1 MAGED
6 SLKKRYVFKL
16 VANVFGLVVGL
27 ATQAVIPRG
36 LGPVA
41 YGNFNFL
48 TSFFQ
53 QVFGF
58 LEMGTSTCFY
68 TKLAQRQKDAGLVSF
83 YLYFS
88 GLISLLVLALAAGGQ
103 VFALAPRLWP
113 GQEMHYVYLAAVWGI
128 LNWFSVS
135 VLNRMVD
142 AYGLT
147 VSSEVARMA
156 QKVFSLVLIL
166 ALYFS
171 GRLNLTS
178 FFYFNF
184 AAMLFLC
191 LAIFWIVE
199 KKGFPLIGNLGLSR
213 DAARKYAAE
222 FWQYSHPLFIGAV
235 IGLFAGLLDR
245 WLLQLFSGSVEQGFY
260 GLSSMIGSACF
271 VFTGAMIPLLWRE
284 FSISFEKKDLGLM
297 SHLFN
302 RYVPLLY
309 SVAAALACFI
319 AVQADK
325 VILIM
330 GGRQYAGALW
340 PVIIMAFYPIHQ
352 TYGQLNSVV
361 CMAAGE
367 TRLYS
372 KIGVLFALIGIPVGY
387 LLLAPADKFGL
398 NGGATGL
405 AVKML
410 LIQIVGVNVQLY
422 YNCRLLKLDFLRYVR
437 HQVSSVLLLLAF
449 SLLALLGSES
459 LSALAGRPIPGF
471 LFSGL
476 LYSLLIAAV
485 FYLKPVLF
493 GLERKDITS
502 LIQFVT
508 SKIVLSK

>member
-1 MAGED
+1 MAED

-16 VANVFGLVVGL
+16 VANVFGLIVGL

-48 TSFFQ
+48 TNFFQ

-68 TKLAQRQKDAGLVSF
+68 TKLSQRQKDSGLVAF

-88 GLISLLVLALAAGGQ
+88 VLISLLVLALAAGGQ
-103 VFALAPRLWP
+103 VSGLAHRIWP
-113 GQEMHYVYLAAVWGI
+113 GQEMGYVYLAAVWGI
-128 LNWFSVS
+128 LTWFSVS

-147 VSSEVARMA
+147 VSSELARMA

-191 LAIFWIVE
+191 LAIFWILE
-199 KKGFPLIGNLGLSR
+199 KKGFPLTGNLRLSPEG
-213 DAARKYAAE
+213 AKKYAGE
-222 FWQYSHPLFIGAV
+222 FWLYSHPLFLGSV
-235 IGLFAGLLDR
+235 IGLLAGILDR

-284 FSISFEKKDLGLM
+284 FSIAFEKKDLDLM

-367 TRLYS
+367 TKIYS

-387 LLLAPADKFGL
+387 FLLAPGDKFGL
-398 NGGATGL
+398 HAGATGL

-422 YNCRLLKLDFLRYVR
+422 YNCRMMKLGFWRYVR
-437 HQVSSVLLLLAF
+437 HQVFSVLLLLAF
-449 SLLALLGSES
+449 SLLAM
-459 LSALAGRPIPGF
+459 LAAAKTPFFSGRPVPAF
-471 LFSGL
+471 LFSGV
-476 LYSLLIAAV
+476 LYSLLIVAV
-485 FYLKPVLF
+485 FYLRPTLF
-493 GLERKDITS
+493 GLEKKDIS
-502 LIQFVT
+502 SVHDFIMRKLW
-508 SKIVLSK
+508 K